1 MKLKL
6 ISRRLQFSKREVL
19 FLSIL
24 FYLIAFGLIMV
35 FSASSML
42 SMQNYGHSNHFLF
55 RQLFFVVIGCIAFY
69 ITMNTPY
76 ERIKKAAPYILLT
89 TLFLVLLVLV
99 PGVGTSGGGATRWLP
114 LFGFTLQPSEFLK
127 LAVIIFMAAS
137 LSKKLPDNLK
147 NFKYGFLP
155 YIFLIAICMRL
166 LLYQKDF
173 GSAMTIAFVG
183 FILLFIAGTRI
194 IYMIYSTIGL
204 IAVSIPLIMLSPYRM
219 SRVMSFLDPWLD
231 FRNKGYQIIQ
241 SYVAFQSGG
250 MLGQGLGAG
259 KQKLFYLP
267 AGHTDFIFSVLSE
280 ELGLLGSLTVILSF
294 FFLFWNG
301 IKMTRKVTDP
311 FGYLLASGIMV
322 LFAGN
327 VLLNLCVVTGLL
339 PTKGA
344 TLPLFSYG
352 GSSFV
357 MHMIAFGIFI
367 NIVSGFQKTENLE

>member
-173 GSAMTIAFVG
+173 GSAMTIAFH
-183 FILLFIAGTRI
+183 LSRHTRI
-194 IYMIYSTIGL
+194 L
-204 IAVSIPLIMLSPYRM
+204 
-219 SRVMSFLDPWLD
+219 
-231 FRNKGYQIIQ
+231 
-241 SYVAFQSGG
+241 
-250 MLGQGLGAG
+250 
-259 KQKLFYLP
+259 
-267 AGHTDFIFSVLSE
+267 
-280 ELGLLGSLTVILSF
+280 
-294 FFLFWNG
+294 
-301 IKMTRKVTDP
+301 
-311 FGYLLASGIMV
+311 
-322 LFAGN
+322 
-327 VLLNLCVVTGLL
+327 
-339 PTKGA
+339 
-344 TLPLFSYG
+344 
-352 GSSFV
+352 
-357 MHMIAFGIFI
+357 
-367 NIVSGFQKTENLE
+367 